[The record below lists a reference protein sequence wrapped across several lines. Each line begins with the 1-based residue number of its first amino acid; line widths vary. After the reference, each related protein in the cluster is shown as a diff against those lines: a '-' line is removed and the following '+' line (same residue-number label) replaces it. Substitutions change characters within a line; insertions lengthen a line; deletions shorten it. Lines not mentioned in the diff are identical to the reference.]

1 METYPLGGQ
10 IAQSGQGSNP
20 LVRGVKDAEV
30 LKVVATV
37 TDEQFAA
44 RALVRDWARN
54 ATSGP
59 GGTAAIRDV
68 EQGKTDAW
76 RPVFSRLAELG
87 IFGVAIPE
95 ESGGAGGSI
104 EDLCAMVEEA
114 AKALVPGP
122 VATTALATL
131 VVSDP
136 DLLGALASGE
146 RFAGLALEGEIE
158 FDGATSKASGTLPF
172 ALGVAEGAVLLAPAD
187 GKWLLIDTGGAG
199 VQIEPLAASDF
210 SRPLARVVLNS
221 ATATVVSDTRARVEE
236 LAATVLAAEAAG
248 ITRWSLETAVDYAKV
263 REQFGKPIGSFQ
275 AIKHIC
281 AEMLCRAE
289 QAEVAAADAARAAAE
304 GDESQFS
311 IAAALAASTGIAA
324 VKANVK
330 DCIQV
335 LGGIGC
341 TWEHDAHLYLRRA
354 HAIGR
359 FLGGAETWLRR
370 ITALTQAGVRRRL
383 EIDLTEVEDRR
394 AEIAAAVAQI
404 AELPEEKRQ
413 AALAEAGLQAP
424 HWPAPYGR
432 GAGPAEQLLI
442 DQELT
447 AAGVARPDLV
457 IGWWAAPTIL
467 EHGTPE
473 QVERFVPGTTRG
485 EFLWCQLFSEPGAG
499 SDLASLRTK
508 AVRTEGGWNLT
519 GQKVWTS
526 AAHKAKWG
534 VCLARTDPDAPKHKG
549 ITYFLVEMSSP
560 GIEIRP
566 LREITGDSL
575 FNEVFLD
582 NVFVPDELV
591 VGEVND
597 GWRLARTTLANE
609 RVAMAN
615 GTALGNPMEEL
626 LELLAELDLDAAQQD
641 RLGRLI
647 VTAQT
652 GALLDQRI
660 AQLAVGGQD
669 PGAQSSVRKL
679 IGVRYR
685 QALAEFTM
693 DVSEGGGLVDRRA
706 DGDRAV
712 FDFLNTRCLT
722 IAGGTEQI
730 LLTVAAERLLGLPR

>member
-1 METYPLGGQ
+1 M
-10 IAQSGQGSNP
+10 
-20 LVRGVKDAEV
+20 
-30 LKVVATV
+30 VATV

-54 ATSGP
+54 STAGP

-68 EQGKTDAW
+68 EQGKSDAW
-76 RPVFSRLAELG
+76 RPVFARLAELG

-95 ESGGAGGSI
+95 EFGGADGSI

-114 AKALVPGP
+114 AKALIPGP

-131 VVSDP
+131 VVCDP
-136 DLLGALASGE
+136 ELLGALASGE
-146 RFAGLALEGEIE
+146 RFAGLALEGDIE
-158 FDGATSKASGTLPF
+158 FDQATSKASGTVAF
-172 ALGVAEGAVLLAPAD
+172 ALGVADGAVLLAPA
-187 GKWLLIDTGGAG
+187 GEKWLLIDTGGPG
-199 VQIEPLAASDF
+199 VQIEPLRASDF
-210 SRPLARVVLNS
+210 SRPLARVALNS
-221 ATATVVSDTRARVEE
+221 APATVVSDTGERVER
-236 LAATVLAAEAAG
+236 LAATVLAFEAAG

-275 AIKHIC
+275 AIKHMC

-304 GDESQFS
+304 GDESQFA
-311 IAAALAASTGIAA
+311 IAAALAASTGIAS

-354 HAIGR
+354 HAIAR
-359 FLGGAETWLRR
+359 FLGGAEPWLRR

-383 EIDLTEVEDRR
+383 GIDLSEVEDQRPN
-394 AEIAAAVAQI
+394 IAAAAAQI
-404 AELPEEKRQ
+404 GGLPEEKRQ
-413 AALAEAGLQAP
+413 AALADAGLQAP

-442 DQELT
+442 DQELA
-447 AAGVARPDLV
+447 AAGVVRPDLV

-473 QVERFVPGTTRG
+473 QVERFVPGTMRG

-508 AVRTEGGWNLT
+508 AVRTDGGWHLT

-526 AAHKAKWG
+526 AAQKAKWG

-549 ITYFLVEMSSP
+549 ITYFLVDMGSP

-591 VGEVND
+591 VGQVND

-626 LELLAELDLDAAQQD
+626 LELLTERDLDAAEQD

-647 VTAQT
+647 VAAQT

-685 QALAEFTM
+685 QALAEYTM
-693 DVSEGGGLVDRRA
+693 DVSEGGGLVHNQ
-706 DGDRAV
+706 AV

>member
-1 METYPLGGQ
+1 M
-10 IAQSGQGSNP
+10 
-20 LVRGVKDAEV
+20 
-30 LKVVATV
+30 VATV
-37 TDEQFAA
+37 TDEQLAA

-54 ATSGP
+54 PASGP
-59 GGTAAIRDV
+59 GGTAATREV
-68 EQGKTDAW
+68 ERGNADAW
-76 RPVFSRLAELG
+76 RPALAGLADLG
-87 IFGVAIPE
+87 LFGVAIPE
-95 ESGGAGGSI
+95 DRGGAGGSI

-114 AKALVPGP
+114 AKALVAGP

-131 VVSDP
+131 VVDDP
-136 DLLGALASGE
+136 ELLAALASGQ
-146 RFAGLALEGEIE
+146 RFAGVALEGDVR
-158 FDGATSKASGTLPF
+158 FDGETSRASGTLPWV
-172 ALGVAEGAVLLAPAD
+172 LGAAEGGVLILPAA
-187 GKWLLIDTGGAG
+187 GKSLLVDTGSDG
-199 VQIEPLAASDF
+199 VRIEPLEAADF
-210 SRPLARVVLNS
+210 SRPLARVVLTS
-221 ATATVVSDTRARVEE
+221 APATVIADSVQRVEE

-248 ITRWSLETAVDYAKV
+248 VTRWSLDTAVAYAKV

-275 AIKHIC
+275 AVKHLC

-289 QAEVAAADAARAAAE
+289 QADVAAADAARAAA
-304 GDESQFS
+304 GPDADQFS
-311 IAAALAASTGIAA
+311 IAAALAASIGIAA
-324 VKANVK
+324 AKANVK

-341 TWEHDAHLYLRRA
+341 TFEHDAHLYLRRA
-354 HAIGR
+354 HGIGR
-359 FLGGAETWLRR
+359 FLGGLQGGSERWLRR
-370 ITALTQAGVRRRL
+370 VTALTQAGVRRRL
-383 EIDLTEVEDRR
+383 GIDLSQVEGLRPQ
-394 AEIAAAVAQI
+394 IAAAVADV
-404 AELPEEKRQ
+404 AALPEEKRQ
-413 AALAEAGLQAP
+413 VALADAGLLAP

-432 GAGPAEQLLI
+432 GASAAEQLLI
-442 DQELT
+442 DREMS
-447 AAGVARPDLV
+447 AAGVVRPDLV

-473 QVERFVPGTTRG
+473 QVERFVPATLRG

-508 AVRTEGGWNLT
+508 AVRGDGGWLLT

-526 AAHKAKWG
+526 AAHKARWG
-534 VCLARTDPDAPKHKG
+534 VCLARTDPEAPKHKG
-549 ITYFLVEMSSP
+549 ITYFLVDMRSP

-582 NVFVPDELV
+582 NVFVPDEMV
-591 VGEVND
+591 VGTVND

-609 RVAMAN
+609 RIAMAA

-626 LELLAELDLDAAQQD
+626 LKVLAQLDLDVAQQD

-647 VTAQT
+647 ATAQT

-685 QALAEFTM
+685 QALAEYMM
-693 DVSEGGGLVDRRA
+693 DVSEGGGLVVN
-706 DGDRAV
+706 RAV

>member
-1 METYPLGGQ
+1 M
-10 IAQSGQGSNP
+10 
-20 LVRGVKDAEV
+20 
-30 LKVVATV
+30 VATV

-59 GGTAAIRDV
+59 GGTAAIREV
-68 EQGKTDAW
+68 EQGKPDAW

-131 VVSDP
+131 VVTDP
-136 DLLGALASGE
+136 ELLEALAAGE
-146 RFAGLALEGEIE
+146 RFAGLALEGDVRL
-158 FDGATSKASGTLPF
+158 DGATSTASGALPF
-172 ALGVAEGAVLLAPAD
+172 ALGASNTVRDGVLLAPAG
-187 GKWLLIDTGGAG
+187 GKWLLIDAAG
-199 VQIEPLAASDF
+199 EGVRVEPLQATDF
-210 SRPLARVVLNS
+210 SRPLARVVLSS
-221 ATATVVSDTRARVEE
+221 APATVLSETGTRVEE

-248 ITRWSLETAVDYAKV
+248 ITRWALETAVDYAKV

-275 AIKHIC
+275 AIKHLC

-289 QAEVAAADAARAAAE
+289 QAEVAASDAARAATD
-304 GDESQFS
+304 GDASQFS
-311 IAAALAASTGIAA
+311 IAAALAASTCITT

-359 FLGGAETWLRR
+359 FLGGPERWQRR
-370 ITALTQAGVRRRL
+370 ITALTQDGVRRQL
-383 EIDLTEVEDRR
+383 GLDLSDLDEVRGRR
-394 AEIAAAVAQI
+394 AEIAAAVAEI
-404 AELPEEKRQ
+404 AELPAEKRQ
-413 AALAEAGLQAP
+413 VGLAEAGLQAP
-424 HWPAPYGR
+424 HWPKPYGR
-432 GAGPAEQLLI
+432 AASPAEQLLI
-442 DQELT
+442 DQELA
-447 AAGVARPDLV
+447 AAGVERPDLV

-473 QVERFVPGTTRG
+473 QIEQFVPGTLRG

-508 AVRTEGGWNLT
+508 AVRGDGGWLLT

-526 AAHKAKWG
+526 AAHKARWG

-549 ITYFLVEMSSP
+549 ITYFLVDMKSP
-560 GIEIRP
+560 GIDIRP

-582 NVFVPDELV
+582 NVFVPDEMV

-626 LELLAELDLDAAQQD
+626 LTLLAARELDVAEQD
-641 RLGRLI
+641 RLARLI
-647 VTAQT
+647 ILAQT

-693 DVSEGGGLVDRRA
+693 DAAEGGGLVDRRA

>member
-1 METYPLGGQ
+1 
-10 IAQSGQGSNP
+10 
-20 LVRGVKDAEV
+20 
-30 LKVVATV
+30 VVATV

-44 RALVRDWARN
+44 RALVRDWARSSS
-54 ATSGP
+54 SGP
-59 GGTAAIRDV
+59 GGTSAIRAM
-68 EQGKTDAW
+68 EQNWQQGGADAW
-76 RPVFSRLAELG
+76 RPVFTRLADLG

-95 ESGGAGGSI
+95 DAGGAGGSI

-131 VVSDP
+131 VVTDP
-136 DLLGALASGE
+136 GVLAALAAGE
-146 RFAGLALEGEIE
+146 RFAGLTLEGDVH
-158 FDGATSKASGTLPF
+158 FDGAAGLVSGTLPF
-172 ALGVAEGAVLLAPAD
+172 VLGASDTVRGGLLLVPAD
-187 GKWLLIDTGGAG
+187 GKWLLIDAARDG
-199 VQIEPLAASDF
+199 VRIEPLRATDF
-210 SRPLARVVLNS
+210 SRPLARVELTS
-221 ATATVVSDTRARVEE
+221 APATVINVIGESPDRVSE

-248 ITRWSLETAVDYAKV
+248 VARWSLDTAVAYAKV

-275 AIKHIC
+275 AVKHLC

-289 QAEVAAADAARAAAE
+289 QAEVAASDAARAAGEPDSA
-304 GDESQFS
+304 QFS
-311 IAAALAASTGIAA
+311 IAAALAAGIGIAA
-324 VKANVK
+324 AKANVK

-354 HAIGR
+354 HGIGA
-359 FLGGAETWLRR
+359 FLGGTERWLRR
-370 ITALTQAGVRRRL
+370 VTALTRAGVRRRL
-383 EIDLTEVEDRR
+383 SIDLSEVEGLRPQ
-394 AEIAAAVAQI
+394 IAAAVAEV
-404 AELPEEKRQ
+404 AALPEEKRQ
-413 AALAEAGLQAP
+413 EALARAGLQAP
-424 HWPAPYGR
+424 HWPVPYGR
-432 GAGPAEQLLI
+432 GASPAEQLLI
-442 DQELT
+442 DQEMA

-457 IGWWAAPTIL
+457 VGWWAVPTIL

-473 QVERFVPGTTRG
+473 QIERFVPATMRG

-508 AVRTEGGWNLT
+508 AVRSKDPDGGWLLT

-526 AAHKAKWG
+526 AAHKARWG

-549 ITYFLVEMSSP
+549 ITYFLVDMTSP

-591 VGEVND
+591 VGQVND

-609 RVAMAN
+609 RVAMAT

-626 LELLAELDLDAAQQD
+626 LDVLAELDLDAAQQD

-647 VTAQT
+647 VAVQA
-652 GALLDQRI
+652 GALLDQKI
-660 AQLAVGGQD
+660 AQLAVSGQD

-685 QALAEFTM
+685 QALAEYMM
-693 DVSEGGGLVDRRA
+693 DVSDGAGLVHNQ
-706 DGDRAV
+706 AV
-712 FDFLNTRCLT
+712 YDFLNTRCLT

>member
-1 METYPLGGQ
+1 M
-10 IAQSGQGSNP
+10 
-20 LVRGVKDAEV
+20 
-30 LKVVATV
+30 VATV

-54 ATSGP
+54 STSGP
-59 GGTAAIRDV
+59 GGTAAIRAI
-68 EQGKTDAW
+68 EQGSEKGSADAW
-76 RPVFSRLAELG
+76 RPVFARLADLG

-95 ESGGAGGSI
+95 DCGGAGGTI

-131 VVSDP
+131 TVSDP
-136 DLLGALASGE
+136 ELLAALASGE
-146 RFAGLALEGEIE
+146 RFAGVALEGPENQVQ
-158 FDGATSKASGTLPF
+158 FDGETSQASGNLPLV
-172 ALGVAEGAVLLAPAD
+172 LGAADGGVVLLPAD
-187 GKWLLIDTGGAG
+187 GKWLLIDTDSDG
-199 VQIEPLAASDF
+199 VALEPLQATDF
-210 SRPLARVVLNS
+210 SRPLARVVLTS
-221 ATATVVSDTRARVEE
+221 APATVIGEAGQRIEE

-248 ITRWSLETAVDYAKV
+248 VTRWSLDTAVAYAKV

-275 AIKHIC
+275 AVKHLC

-304 GDESQFS
+304 SDQAQFS
-311 IAAALAASTGIAA
+311 LAAALAASIGIAA
-324 VKANVK
+324 AKANVK

-354 HAIGR
+354 HSIGR
-359 FLGGAETWLRR
+359 FLGGAQRWLRR
-370 ITALTQAGVRRRL
+370 VTALTQAGVRRRL
-383 EIDLTEVEDRR
+383 GIDLTDVEGLRP
-394 AEIAAAVAQI
+394 EIAAVVAQI
-404 AELPEEKRQ
+404 AALPKEKRQ
-413 AALAEAGLQAP
+413 VALAEAGLQAP

-432 GAGPAEQLLI
+432 GASPAEQLLI
-442 DQELT
+442 DQEMA
-447 AAGVARPDLV
+447 AAGVVRPDLV
-457 IGWWAAPTIL
+457 IGWWAVPTIL

-473 QVERFVPGTTRG
+473 QIERFVPATTRG
-485 EFLWCQLFSEPGAG
+485 EFIWCQLFSEPGAG

-508 AVRTEGGWNLT
+508 AVRTDGGWLLT

-526 AAHKAKWG
+526 AAQKARWG
-534 VCLARTDPDAPKHKG
+534 VCLARTDPNAPKHKG

-582 NVFVPDELV
+582 NVFVPDEMV
-591 VGEVND
+591 VGDVND

-609 RVAMAN
+609 RVAMAT

-626 LELLAELDLDAAQQD
+626 LKVLGQIDLDVAQQD

-685 QALAEFTM
+685 QALAEYMM
-693 DVSEGGGLVDRRA
+693 DVSEGGGLVHNH
-706 DGDRAV
+706 AV

>member
-1 METYPLGGQ
+1 M
-10 IAQSGQGSNP
+10 
-20 LVRGVKDAEV
+20 
-30 LKVVATV
+30 VATV

-59 GGTAAIRDV
+59 GGTAAIREV
-68 EQGKTDAW
+68 EQGKPDAW

-131 VVSDP
+131 VVTDP
-136 DLLGALASGE
+136 ELLEALAAGE
-146 RFAGLALEGEIE
+146 RFAGLALEG
-158 FDGATSKASGTLPF
+158 DVRLDRATSTASGTLPF
-172 ALGVAEGAVLLAPAD
+172 ALGASNTVRDGVLLAPAD
-187 GKWLLIDTGGAG
+187 GKWLLIDAAG
-199 VQIEPLAASDF
+199 EGVRVEPLQATDF
-210 SRPLARVVLNS
+210 SRPLARVVLSS
-221 ATATVVSDTRARVEE
+221 APATVLPETGTRVEE

-248 ITRWSLETAVDYAKV
+248 ITRWALETAVDYAKV

-275 AIKHIC
+275 AIKHLC

-289 QAEVAAADAARAAAE
+289 QAEVAASDAARAAAD
-304 GDESQFS
+304 GDASQFS
-311 IAAALAASTGIAA
+311 IAAALAASTCITT

-359 FLGGAETWLRR
+359 FLGGPERWQRR
-370 ITALTQAGVRRRL
+370 ITALTQDGVRRQL
-383 EIDLTEVEDRR
+383 GIDLTEVEGRR
-394 AEIAAAVAQI
+394 AEIAAAVAEI
-404 AELPEEKRQ
+404 AELPAEKRQ
-413 AALAEAGLQAP
+413 VGLAEAGLQAP
-424 HWPAPYGR
+424 HWPKPYGR
-432 GAGPAEQLLI
+432 AASPAEQLLI
-442 DQELT
+442 DQELA
-447 AAGVARPDLV
+447 AAGVERPDLV

-473 QVERFVPGTTRG
+473 QIEQFVPGTLRG

-508 AVRTEGGWNLT
+508 AVRGDGGWLLT

-526 AAHKAKWG
+526 AAHKARWG

-549 ITYFLVEMSSP
+549 ITYFLVDMKSP
-560 GIEIRP
+560 GIDIRP

-582 NVFVPDELV
+582 NVFVPDEMV

-626 LELLAELDLDAAQQD
+626 LTLLAARELDVAEQD
-641 RLGRLI
+641 RLARLI
-647 VTAQT
+647 ILAQT

-693 DVSEGGGLVDRRA
+693 DAAEGGGLVDRRA

>member
-1 METYPLGGQ
+1 M
-10 IAQSGQGSNP
+10 
-20 LVRGVKDAEV
+20 
-30 LKVVATV
+30 VATV

-54 ATSGP
+54 STSGP
-59 GGTAAIRDV
+59 GGTTAIREV
-68 EQGKTDAW
+68 EQGDADAW
-76 RPVFSRLAELG
+76 RPVFARLAELG
-87 IFGVAIPE
+87 IFGVAIAE
-95 ESGGAGGSI
+95 EHGGADGSV

-131 VVSDP
+131 VVTDP
-136 DLLGALASGE
+136 ELLAALAAGE
-146 RFAGLALEGEIE
+146 RFAGLALEGDAQ
-158 FDGATSKASGTLPF
+158 FDGQRASGTLPLV
-172 ALGVAEGAVLLAPAD
+172 LGAADGGVLLLPAGD
-187 GKWLLIDTGGAG
+187 EWLLVDTESDG
-199 VQIEPLAASDF
+199 VQVEPLEATDF
-210 SRPLARVVLNS
+210 SRPLARVVLTS
-221 ATATVVSDTRARVEE
+221 APAAVVSESRRRVDE

-248 ITRWSLETAVDYAKV
+248 LTRWALDTAVDYAKV

-275 AIKHIC
+275 AVKHLC

-289 QAEVAAADAARAAAE
+289 QTEVAAADAARAAAE
-304 GDESQFS
+304 PDPDQFA
-311 IAAALAASTGIAA
+311 IAAALAASIGIAA
-324 VKANVK
+324 AKANLK

-359 FLGGAETWLRR
+359 FLGGAERWLRR
-370 ITALTQAGVRRRL
+370 VTELTQGGMRRRL
-383 EIDLTEVEDRR
+383 GIDLTDVEGQR
-394 AEIAAAVAQI
+394 AEIAATVAEI
-404 AELPEEKRQ
+404 AALPVEKRQ

-424 HWPAPYGR
+424 HWPAPHGR
-432 GAGPAEQLLI
+432 GASPAEQLLI
-442 DQELT
+442 DQELA
-447 AAGVARPDLV
+447 AAGVVRPDLV

-473 QVERFVPGTTRG
+473 QIERFVPGTLRG

-508 AVRTEGGWNLT
+508 AVRAPDSQGGWLLT

-526 AAHKAKWG
+526 AAHKARWG

-549 ITYFLVEMSSP
+549 ITYFLVDMRSP

-591 VGEVND
+591 VGAVND

-609 RVAMAN
+609 RVAMAT

-626 LELLAELDLDAAQQD
+626 LKVLGELDLDAAQQD

-647 VTAQT
+647 VIAQT

-679 IGVRYR
+679 VGVRYR
-685 QALAEFTM
+685 QALAEYMM
-693 DVSEGGGLVDRRA
+693 DVSEGGGLVRNH
-706 DGDRAV
+706 AV
-712 FDFLNTRCLT
+712 YDFLNTRCLT